1 MKLAEML
8 HIIHPIRQYGHVDA
22 PLGRLRLDSR
32 KVHKNDVFI
41 ALRGTASD
49 GHRFIRDAI
58 RKGARFIIAE
68 HIPEEYRTGSGQAAE
83 TGRTS
88 ETSPAPKAGH
98 APESGR
104 KSDDVMFLQ
113 VADTRQI
120 VGDLAQAFSGYP
132 ARTMKMV
139 GVTGTNGKT
148 TVCTLVYQVLR
159 TLGYNTGLLGTVETR
174 IGDRVTESSLT
185 TPDAVSLARTLEE
198 MAAIDTAFAVM
209 EVSSHA
215 IEQQRVGG
223 IRFDVAA
230 FTNIS
235 QDHLDYHRDMAS
247 YIDAKKQLF
256 LMLDDA
262 AIAVVNRDD
271 PASLKVLKGCRADI
285 WDFGFRDD
293 RDFRILDEGPDGM
306 VLDLD
311 GAIVSTPL
319 AGRYNAYNVAQAFLI
334 CLALG
339 CAKNNVAAA
348 LGQATGAPGRLER
361 VMPSSTQP
369 SSAPNVFVD
378 YAHTP
383 DALQNVLQALLG
395 VCEKG
400 DTLHVVFGC
409 GGDRDRSKRPK
420 MGKIADKYADVITL
434 TSDNPRTEDP
444 DAIIRD
450 IRKGIVRSD
459 KIFVEPNR
467 RKAIRS
473 SILEADTRTLVLVAG
488 KGHERYQEVHGRRH
502 KFDDRDIAGK
512 ALAEWIERRIY
523 KQVTKKGSRAG
534 SGNSPDRNQGVN
546 AGNSPDKSPDEKSGY
561 GQIKSRN
568 NGNQKREVN

>member
-1 MKLAEML
+1 MKLADLL
-8 HIIHPIRQYGHVDA
+8 HIIQPVRQQGHVSA

-32 KVHKNDVFI
+32 AVQKNDVFI

-58 RKGARFIIAE
+58 RKGARVIILE
-68 HIPEEYRTGSGQAAE
+68 HIPEEFLAKSQSAA
-83 TGRTS
+83 GAVR
-88 ETSPAPKAGH
+88 APH
-98 APESGR
+98 
-104 KSDDVMFLQ
+104 DVMFLQ
-113 VADTRQI
+113 VVDTRRI
-120 VGDLAQAFSGYP
+120 LGDLAQAFTGHP
-132 ARTMKMV
+132 ARSMYMV

-148 TVCTLVYQVLR
+148 TVCTLVYQVLH

-174 IGDRVTESSLT
+174 IGDRVIESSLT
-185 TPDAVSLARTLEE
+185 TPDAVQLAEILED

-215 IEQQRVGG
+215 LEQHRVGG
-223 IRFDVAA
+223 IRFNVAA

-247 YIDAKKQLF
+247 YIDAKKRLF
-256 LMLDDA
+256 AMLDEG

-271 PASLKVLKGCRADI
+271 PASSKVLEGCNADI
-285 WDFGFRDD
+285 WEFGFKGDK
-293 RDFRILDEGPDGM
+293 DFRILDEGPEGL

-311 GAIVSTPL
+311 GTIVSTPL
-319 AGRYNAYNVAQAFLI
+319 TGRYNAYNVAQAYLI
-334 CLALG
+334 CIALG
-339 CAKNNVAAA
+339 CAKNSVAAA
-348 LGQATGAPGRLER
+348 LDQATGAPGRLER
-361 VMPSSTQP
+361 VIPALAQPPSSP
-369 SSAPNVFVD
+369 KVFVD

-383 DALQNVLQALLG
+383 DALLNVLQALSG
-395 VCEKG
+395 VRQKG

-420 MGKIADKYADVITL
+420 MGRIANKYADVITL

-473 SILEADTRTLVLVAG
+473 SILEADTKTMVLVAG
-488 KGHERYQEVHGRRH
+488 KGHERYQEVHGRRR
-502 KFDDRDIAGK
+502 KFDDRETAQK
-512 ALAEWIERRIY
+512 ALDEWIERRIH
-523 KQVTKKGSRAG
+523 KKGVKKGTGRKETG
-534 SGNSPDRNQGVN
+534 TSGNGRIASRPS
-546 AGNSPDKSPDEKSGY
+546 GNP
-561 GQIKSRN
+561 
-568 NGNQKREVN
+568 KREVN

>member
-1 MKLAEML
+1 MKTAELL
-8 HIIHPIRQYGHVDA
+8 HIIHPLQQSGSYEG

-32 KVHKNDVFI
+32 SVRKNDMFI

-49 GHRFIRDAI
+49 GHLFIRDAI
-58 RKGARFIIAE
+58 RKGARVVVCE
-68 HIPEEYRTGSGQAAE
+68 HIPEDLL
-83 TGRTS
+83 S
-88 ETSPAPKAGH
+88 E
-98 APESGR
+98 
-104 KSDDVMFLQ
+104 DLLFLQ
-113 VADTRQI
+113 VADTRAI
-120 VGDLAQAFSGYP
+120 IGDLAQAFARHP
-132 ARTMKMV
+132 ARSMKMV

-159 TLGYNTGLLGTVETR
+159 KLGYNAGLLGTVETR
-174 IGDRVTESSLT
+174 IGDRVIESRLT
-185 TPDAVSLARTLEE
+185 TPDAVSLAETLEE

-215 IEQQRVGG
+215 LEQQRVGG

-247 YIDAKKQLF
+247 YIDAKKRLF
-256 LMLDDA
+256 TILDDKA
-262 AIAVVNRDD
+262 VAVVNRDD
-271 PASLKVLKGCRADI
+271 PESYKVTEGCHADI
-285 WDFGFRDD
+285 WEFSFRED
-293 RDFRILDEGPDGM
+293 RDFRILDEGPDGL

-319 AGRYNAYNVAQAFLI
+319 TGRYNAYNVAQAYLI

-348 LGQATGAPGRLER
+348 LGEAPGAPGRLER
-361 VMPSSTQP
+361 VFPKTTDTARGGNAKGDDARMEAVEPLEETAFHT
-369 SSAPNVFVD
+369 SAPKVFVD

-383 DALQNVLQALLG
+383 DALENVLRALAAVRG
-395 VCEKG
+395 ER

-409 GGDRDRSKRPK
+409 GGDRDQSKRPK
-420 MGKIADKYADVITL
+420 MGRIADKYADAITL

-450 IRKGIVRSD
+450 IRKGVVRSD
-459 KIFVEPNR
+459 KIFVEANR

-473 SILEADTRTLVLVAG
+473 AILEADTRTMVLVAG

-502 KFDDRDIAGK
+502 KFDDRQIAGK
-512 ALAEWIERRIY
+512 ALTEWIERRIH
-523 KQVTKKGSRAG
+523 KKGRRTGKHSA
-534 SGNSPDRNQGVN
+534 DK
-546 AGNSPDKSPDEKSGY
+546 AGNPSAGHPADHSGKKSVGHSAEQSINRK
-561 GQIKSRN
+561 
-568 NGNQKREVN
+568 EVT

>member
-1 MKLAEML
+1 MMKTADLL
-8 HIIHPIRQYGHVDA
+8 HIIHPLQQAGSHEG

-32 KVHKNDVFI
+32 SVRKNDVFV

-49 GHRFIRDAI
+49 GHLFIRDAI
-58 RKGARFIIAE
+58 KKGARVVICE
-68 HIPEEYRTGSGQAAE
+68 HIPEDLI
-83 TGRTS
+83 
-88 ETSPAPKAGH
+88 
-98 APESGR
+98 
-104 KSDDVMFLQ
+104 SDDLLFLQ
-113 VADTRQI
+113 VADTRAI
-120 VGDLAQAFSGYP
+120 IGDLAQAFARHP
-132 ARTMKMV
+132 ARSMKMV

-159 TLGYNTGLLGTVETR
+159 KLGYNAGLLGTVETR
-174 IGDRVTESSLT
+174 IGDRVTESLLT
-185 TPDAVSLARTLEE
+185 TPDAVSLAEMLEQ

-215 IEQQRVGG
+215 LEQQRVGG

-247 YIDAKKQLF
+247 YIYAKKRLF
-256 LMLDDA
+256 TMLDDKA
-262 AIAVVNRDD
+262 VAVVNRDD
-271 PASLKVLKGCRADI
+271 PASFRITEGCRADI
-285 WDFGFRDD
+285 WEFSFRED
-293 RDFRILDEGPDGM
+293 RDFRILDEGPDGL

-319 AGRYNAYNVAQAFLI
+319 TGRYNAYNVAQAYLI

-348 LGQATGAPGRLER
+348 LGESPGAPGRLER
-361 VMPSSTQP
+361 VFPQAAAVSRGKVADTPRGNAAGTSRGESAGTEARAP
-369 SSAPNVFVD
+369 HEDPAVHTSAPKVFVD

-383 DALQNVLQALLG
+383 DALENVLQALAAVRG
-395 VCEKG
+395 EG

-409 GGDRDRSKRPK
+409 GGDRDQSKRPK
-420 MGKIADKYADVITL
+420 MGRIADKYADVITL

-450 IRKGIVRSD
+450 IRKGVVRSD
-459 KIFVEPNR
+459 KIFVEANR

-473 SILEADTRTLVLVAG
+473 AILEGDTRTMVLVAG
-488 KGHERYQEVHGRRH
+488 KGHERYQEVHGRRL
-502 KFDDRDIAGK
+502 KFDDRQIAGK
-512 ALAEWIERRIY
+512 ALTEWIERRIH
-523 KQVTKKGSRAG
+523 KKGRRA
-534 SGNSPDRNQGVN
+534 
-546 AGNSPDKSPDEKSGY
+546 EKHAAEQSTNR
-561 GQIKSRN
+561 K
-568 NGNQKREVN
+568 EVT

>member
-1 MKLAEML
+1 MMKTAELL
-8 HIIHPIRQYGHVDA
+8 HIIHPLQQSGSYEG

-32 KVHKNDVFI
+32 SVRKNDVFV

-49 GHRFIRDAI
+49 GHLFIRDAI
-58 RKGARFIIAE
+58 KKGARVVICE
-68 HIPEEYRTGSGQAAE
+68 HIPEDLI
-83 TGRTS
+83 
-88 ETSPAPKAGH
+88 
-98 APESGR
+98 
-104 KSDDVMFLQ
+104 SDDLLFLQ
-113 VADTRQI
+113 VADSRAI
-120 VGDLAQAFSGYP
+120 IGDLAQAFARHP
-132 ARTMKMV
+132 ARSMKIV

-159 TLGYNTGLLGTVETR
+159 KLGYNAGLLGTVETR
-174 IGDRVTESSLT
+174 IGDRVIESRLT
-185 TPDAVSLARTLEE
+185 TPDAVSLAEILGQ
-198 MAAIDTAFAVM
+198 MGDLDTAFAVM

-215 IEQQRVGG
+215 LEQQRVGG

-247 YIDAKKQLF
+247 YIYAKKRLF
-256 LMLDDA
+256 TMLDDRA
-262 AIAVVNRDD
+262 VAVVNRDD
-271 PASLKVLKGCRADI
+271 PASFRITEGCHADI
-285 WDFGFRDD
+285 WEFSFRED
-293 RDFRILDEGPDGM
+293 RDFRILDEGPDGL

-319 AGRYNAYNVAQAFLI
+319 TGRYNAYNVAQAYLI

-348 LGQATGAPGRLER
+348 LGESPGAPGRLER
-361 VMPSSTQP
+361 VFPQEADAAVHT
-369 SSAPNVFVD
+369 SAPKVFVD

-383 DALQNVLQALLG
+383 DALENVLQALAAVRG
-395 VCEKG
+395 EG

-409 GGDRDRSKRPK
+409 GGDRDQSKRPK
-420 MGKIADKYADVITL
+420 MGRIADKYADVITL

-450 IRKGIVRSD
+450 IRKGVVRSD
-459 KIFVEPNR
+459 KIFMEANR

-473 SILEADTRTLVLVAG
+473 AILEGDTRTMVLVAG

-502 KFDDRDIAGK
+502 KFDDRLIAGK
-512 ALAEWIERRIY
+512 ALTEWIERRIH
-523 KQVTKKGSRAG
+523 KKGRRSANPP
-534 SGNSPDRNQGVN
+534 GNHT
-546 AGNSPDKSPDEKSGY
+546 GNRSAEQSHPRSKNRK
-561 GQIKSRN
+561 
-568 NGNQKREVN
+568 EVT